1 MLVVTGKR
9 KVKPIFRKSSSAE
22 RLLLL
27 PVDVPLQR
35 AHSTEQPFTSDSSGD
50 DWSSHC
56 TIHTKDAFWLLLHYI
71 ILYLCSQPS
80 SLHWT
85 ESLQEGKDKKTQTR
99 WGYEACRTKCSPLR
113 LTAQQSVPH
122 NKYTPEKFP
131 SAEYSKHLR
140 MRICNQCLNLFQQS
154 CLRNY
159 TVFQT
164 TYPA

>member
-1 MLVVTGKR
+1 MTGKR

-85 ESLQEGKDKKTQTR
+85 ESLHLSSEWAEEDKEWSAYKGQLKETQPCLLSLQRQFSLSQPSQQGSDVILLVIQEKK
-99 WGYEACRTKCSPLR
+99 K
-113 LTAQQSVPH
+113 
-122 NKYTPEKFP
+122 
-131 SAEYSKHLR
+131 
-140 MRICNQCLNLFQQS
+140 
-154 CLRNY
+154 
-159 TVFQT
+159 
-164 TYPA
+164 